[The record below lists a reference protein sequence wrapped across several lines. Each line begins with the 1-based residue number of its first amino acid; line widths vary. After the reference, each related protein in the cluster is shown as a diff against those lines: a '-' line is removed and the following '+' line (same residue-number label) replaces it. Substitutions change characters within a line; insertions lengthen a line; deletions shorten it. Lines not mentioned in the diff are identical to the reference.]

1 MTTEA
6 LLHSFLTS
14 SESLP
19 GATSLGLSSIAEST
33 NDQFGTGLV
42 ADGAMPPHA
51 AAAGAQGAGAEGNT
65 LGQGLSGSG
74 QARFATQA
82 AFRRAA
88 DLLQAC
94 GAARRLQQLG
104 YAGDGAYE
112 GALGLTRKLH
122 YTGYVQG
129 LMNGRGSAAA
139 AAAAAVGHAGVSAAA
154 ASHRH
159 SAAAAAAAQQGGG
172 ASLHTLRGV
181 DEDGEG
187 AGANGVLT
195 ADPSRASVSSID
207 SEASV
212 QSEMAVAEEV
222 SLMLILRLRRQTAC
236 SPSPHSCIPMH
247 PCGLCVACCC
257 CTRSQTC
264 MFLLARVTPLT
275 SSFPS
280 TISARMYRCWL
291 SCMSQ
296 IATQL
301 EVALQQPCSRA
312 AHLAVAQLSA
322 SALLAVQPDA
332 FSYSQ
337 LGMRLVGAL
346 ARAPLRHLT
355 PETMRLSQFSWC
367 WVSAG
372 CEIVQYEHG
381 VSMHMCLV
389 LSCR

>member
-33 NDQFGTGLV
+33 NDQFGTGVV
-42 ADGAMPPHA
+42 ADGALPPHA
-51 AAAGAQGAGAEGNT
+51 AAAGAQGAGVEGNT

-139 AAAAAVGHAGVSAAA
+139 AAAAAIGHAGVSPAVASHRRSAAA
-154 ASHRH
+154 A
-159 SAAAAAAAQQGGG
+159 AAAAAAAQQGG

-181 DEDGEG
+181 DEEGEG
-187 AGANGVLT
+187 AGVNGVLT
-195 ADPSRASVSSID
+195 AEPSRASVSSID

-212 QSEMAVAEEV
+212 QSELAVAEQVRE
-222 SLMLILRLRRQTAC
+222 LCQRRYTAVKAEPHGSHIQT
-236 SPSPHSCIPMH
+236 
-247 PCGLCVACCC
+247 
-257 CTRSQTC
+257 
-264 MFLLARVTPLT
+264 RVTN
-275 SSFPS
+275 
-280 TISARMYRCWL
+280 R
-291 SCMSQ
+291 
-296 IATQL
+296 
-301 EVALQQPCSRA
+301 
-312 AHLAVAQLSA
+312 
-322 SALLAVQPDA
+322 
-332 FSYSQ
+332 
-337 LGMRLVGAL
+337 
-346 ARAPLRHLT
+346 
-355 PETMRLSQFSWC
+355 
-367 WVSAG
+367 
-372 CEIVQYEHG
+372 
-381 VSMHMCLV
+381 
-389 LSCR
+389 